1 MTLEDISDGDDA
13 LLCVTN
19 LSACCRSPN
28 ARGNWFFPNKTRVP
42 SAGVHWD
49 FHRTRD
55 QMVVPLQRRRGGV
68 NGIYRCEIPDSINV
82 TQSIYIGVYTAGTGE
97 CRTLL
102 FCLTLLCMQ
111 CLHVLQRN
119 EIHVAPLS
127 IVSKLDRLAL
137 PGKLVKNNICVL
149 IS

>member
-55 QMVVPLQRRRGGV
+55 QMVVPLHRRRGGV
-68 NGIYRCEIPDSINV
+68 IGIYRCEIPDSMNV
-82 TQSIYIGVYTAGTGE
+82 IHSIYIGVYTANTGE
-97 CRTLL
+97 LVPYTLVL
-102 FCLTLLCMQ
+102 FNSTVHAVLTC
-111 CLHVLQRN
+111 
-119 EIHVAPLS
+119 VAEDPE
-127 IVSKLDRLAL
+127 
-137 PGKLVKNNICVL
+137 
-149 IS
+149 

>member
-1 MTLEDISDGDDA
+1 MTLEDIGEHNKDA
-13 LLCVTN
+13 LLCTTE
-19 LSACCRSPN
+19 LTACCNQPHT
-28 ARGNWFFPNKTRVP
+28 AGNWFFPNRTRVP
-42 SAGVHWD
+42 NSGRQWD

-55 QMVVPLQRRRGGV
+55 SMVVHMHRRRGGV

-97 CRTLL
+97 CCTLL

-127 IVSKLDRLAL
+127 IVNKAL
-137 PGKLVKNNICVL
+137 PGKLVKNNVL
-149 IS
+149 IR